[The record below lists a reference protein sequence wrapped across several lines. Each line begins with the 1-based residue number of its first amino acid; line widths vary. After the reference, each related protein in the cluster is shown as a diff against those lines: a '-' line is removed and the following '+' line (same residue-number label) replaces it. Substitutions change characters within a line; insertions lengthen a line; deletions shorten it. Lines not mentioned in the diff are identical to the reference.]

1 MIFSLVFFYTLQG
14 TYQGAEKNTRTGR
27 DSSFERTLSEN
38 SFSVSIIF
46 PPDFAIPNRVVAL
59 VVVDDD
65 TVFVV
70 VVFAP
75 LLIEGDDDIIVL
87 CLCDRRL

>member
-1 MIFSLVFFYTLQG
+1 MSFSLVFFFKYPSR

-46 PPDFAIPNRVVAL
+46 PPDFAIPNRVAAL
-59 VVVDDD
+59 VVDDD

-70 VVFAP
+70 VVFA
-75 LLIEGDDDIIVL
+75 LLIDGDEDIIVL

>member
-27 DSSFERTLSEN
+27 DSSFESTLSEN

-46 PPDFAIPNRVVAL
+46 PPDFAIPNRVAAL
-59 VVVDDD
+59 VVVDD

-75 LLIEGDDDIIVL
+75 LLIDGDDDIIVL